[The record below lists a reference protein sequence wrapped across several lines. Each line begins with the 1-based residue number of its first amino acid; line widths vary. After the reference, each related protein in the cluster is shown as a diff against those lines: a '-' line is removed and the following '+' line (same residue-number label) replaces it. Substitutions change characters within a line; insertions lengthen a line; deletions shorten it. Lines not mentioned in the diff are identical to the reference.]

1 LGLRDVVEMLRD
13 TGIAVVDLFMI
24 GAASGIMIGAL
35 NYSGA
40 GFTLSLVLIH
50 MAAGS
55 LFLLLVL
62 SAIANI
68 ILGAGLPTVGCYI
81 LLATLVAPTLVQM
94 GIDPMAAHMFILY
107 YGCLSL
113 ISPPVAV
120 AAFVAANLANAD
132 PNKTGWMAMAF
143 GWTIFVI
150 PFLFVYSGTMLL
162 KGDPFSIAIDFIT
175 AVAGVWCISAAVM
188 GYSARDLGWVDPIV
202 FIYAGILLIW
212 PVGAFSSTRWMNAVG
227 ALMGFG
233 LFVWERML
241 RRRPAEMPAPAAASA
256 SSAPAAPTTAAE
268 QRALLDRLGIRGSGE
283 GE

>member
-1 LGLRDVVEMLRD
+1 V
-13 TGIAVVDLFMI
+13 IDLFMI

-50 MAAGS
+50 LAAGS

-81 LLATLVAPTLVQM
+81 LLATLVAPTLIQM

-113 ISPPVAV
+113 ITPPVAV
-120 AAFVAANLANAD
+120 AAFVAANLAGAD
-132 PNKTGWMAMAF
+132 PNRTGWMAMAF

-150 PFLFVYSGTMLL
+150 PFLFVYSGTLLL
-162 KGDPFSIAIDFIT
+162 KGDPLFIVIDFVT
-175 AVAGVWCISAAVM
+175 AVAGVWLISAAVM
-188 GYSARDLGWVDPIV
+188 GYSVRHLGIGGRLLYG
-202 FIYAGILLIW
+202 IAGLFLLL
-212 PVGAFSSTRWMNAVG
+212 PVGAFAEARWLNIVGGVMAVV
-227 ALMGFG
+227 
-233 LFVWERML
+233 LFVWERS
-241 RRRPAEMPAPAAASA
+241 RRRTDEAGPSAAPAAV
-256 SSAPAAPTTAAE
+256 APTTASANPTD
-268 QRALLDRLGIRGSGE
+268 RALLDRMGVRGTGE